1 MPVPDLPVAEPVPAR
16 TESWLWL
23 LPLLALA
30 VVFWLGWQS
39 WSGQDIPIS
48 IRFSEGHG
56 LKPGDTVRYRGV
68 AVGSVERIR
77 LNRALDGVTIDLRL
91 QPDAAALA
99 RSGSR
104 FWIVRPQ
111 LDLSGVSGLDTLV
124 GANYIGVLPG
134 AGEQQRSFIGLA
146 EPPLADLLEPGG
158 LDIVLLASGKSGL
171 RAGAPISYRQVLIGV
186 VVAVDLAK
194 DASAVEARAYIKP
207 QYVNLMRENIMFW
220 RSGRARLSAGLDGLS
235 LDLDPVP
242 SLLLGGV
249 NLSIPPAPGRPVGA
263 GARFTLHQK
272 PQDEWLDWVP
282 GLALDGGENL
292 ALERP
297 QPVPVQL
304 IWRQRSW
311 YYLSRTAEKQG
322 WGLPLENAVL
332 APADLLLPPD
342 SALADSLSLRV
353 ANQPVVAAA
362 QIVDDVGEVLALQ
375 DLASPLPKAW
385 PLSQLRRASQAE
397 DVLVIGN
404 PDDPARFV
412 GAERQDWQSEQW
424 LLRPALP
431 FDAGWHGA
439 AVVAEADGKLLGLL
453 LVDDEQYRVI
463 SVDSGMLSTQ
473 Q

>member
-1 MPVPDLPVAEPVPAR
+1 MSIPDLPVAEPVPVR

-77 LNRALDGVTIDLRL
+77 LNRALDGVTIDIRL

-134 AGEQQRSFIGLA
+134 EGSRQRSFIGLT
-146 EPPLADLLEPGG
+146 EPPLVDLLEPGG

-186 VVAVDLAK
+186 IVAVDLAK

-207 QYVNLMRENIMFW
+207 QYVNLMRQNIKFW

-249 NLSIPPAPGRPVGA
+249 NLSIPPAPGRPVDT
-263 GARFTLHQK
+263 GARFTLHQQ

-282 GLALDGGENL
+282 GLALDGGENP

-304 IWRQRSW
+304 SWRQRSW
-311 YYLSRTAEKQG
+311 YYLSRTVEKQG

-332 APADLLLPPD
+332 APADLLLPSD
-342 SALADSLSLRV
+342 SALSDSQSLRV
-353 ANQPVVAAA
+353 ANQPEPAAA
-362 QIVDDVGEVLALQ
+362 RIVAEKLALQ
-375 DLASPLPKAW
+375 PLASPPANAW
-385 PLSQLRRASQAE
+385 PLSQLRLASQAE

-412 GAERQDWQSEQW
+412 GAERQDWQTGQW

-463 SVDSGMLSTQ
+463 GIDSGMLSAQ
-473 Q
+473 R